1 MPEAGKVLIFAERI
15 LPSTQTFIPA
25 QVNLLHNFA
34 ATYTGLLPA
43 EKNFDLGQEPILLRT
58 DRSRVSRVAR
68 EVYRW
73 TGLGAD
79 YHPRLKDVDANL
91 IHAHFAEGGPAALFL
106 SKRFNL
112 PLIVH
117 LWGGAELM
125 TDARL
130 RSKCYQWPFLT
141 HRRSLWKRTSA
152 FLCCSA
158 YVRRCALKAGFP
170 QDKLVVHYAGL
181 DCKTFTPELLHAEK
195 ERELVLF
202 VGRLVEYKGCDYLL
216 RAMQIVQRERPEA
229 RLVVIGDGTSRGELE
244 QLARSLKIKCDFLG
258 EMKSP
263 EIRSWLEKARVFC
276 APSVTMPD
284 GLSEAFGVVFL
295 EAQSMGVPV
304 VSFRHGGIP
313 ETMREGVTGLL
324 ADERDEIG
332 LAAQLLRYL
341 NDGSFWSDSR
351 RQGMQWVRANF
362 DNAVQVKKLEDIYRR
377 TISGFR
383 SQEFEQLIKSA

>member
-1 MPEAGKVLIFAERI
+1 MSEVDKVIIFAERV

-25 QVNLLHNFA
+25 QVNLLHNFVP
-34 ATYTGLLPA
+34 TYAGLLPA
-43 EKNFDLGQEPILLRT
+43 ERNFELGQKPILLRT
-58 DRSRVSRVAR
+58 DRSRVSRAVR

-73 TGLGAD
+73 TGVGHN
-79 YHPRLKDVDANL
+79 YHPHLEKVEANL

-112 PLIVH
+112 PLILH

-141 HRRSLWKRTSA
+141 HRRSLWKRASA
-152 FLCCSA
+152 FLCCSE

-170 QDKLVVHYAGL
+170 QDKLLVHYAGL
-181 DCKTFTPELLHAEK
+181 DCKAFTPELPLTEK
-195 ERELVLF
+195 DRELVLF
-202 VGRLVEYKGCDYLL
+202 VGRLVAYKGCDYLL
-216 RAMQIVQRERPEA
+216 RAMQIVQRERPGA
-229 RLVVIGDGTSRGELE
+229 HLVVIGDGTSRGELE
-244 QLARSLKIKCDFLG
+244 QLAGSLKIKCEFLG

-263 EIRSWLEKARVFC
+263 EIRPWLEKARVFC
-276 APSVTMPD
+276 GPSVTMPD

-324 ADERDEIG
+324 ADERDVNG
-332 LAAQLLRYL
+332 LATHLLRYL
-341 NDGSFWSDSR
+341 NDDSFWSDSR

-362 DNAVQVKKLEDIYRR
+362 DNAVQVRKLEDIYRR
-377 TISGFR
+377 TISSFR
-383 SQEFEQLIKSA
+383 REAFEQLIKSA